1 MFGMGGAAV
10 LGVHVAPA
18 CVPAILI
25 VASAHI
31 GTAIIIEASLS
42 FLGFGVPPPTAS
54 WGSMLAGSVAQV
66 VKPLWWLAVFPGLAI
81 SVTVLAYSLLGD
93 AIRDELDPKLRGAR

>member
-1 MFGMGGAAV
+1 
-10 LGVHVAPA
+10 
-18 CVPAILI
+18 
-25 VASAHI
+25 
-31 GTAIIIEASLS
+31 
-42 FLGFGVPPPTAS
+42 
-54 WGSMLAGSVAQV
+54 MLAGSVAQV